1 MKLYK
6 TKTLLIINL
15 CLWLSLST
23 YGQTTNFAP
32 LLCQEIV
39 QSPPNFSQ
47 LQKLIEADPEMTNC
61 SCEVL
66 RKIEFLSESQAIIN
80 FYAPIISQWALEAN
94 SNPDAIVE
102 RIKVNPI
109 QIALARE
116 DYALIRFLVSNG
128 VNLNHL
134 SPDGLRPLEYALH
147 SGKKTLADFLIRMGA
162 KPSKMTI
169 GCPVDVNFARYFI
182 NRGAKPSTVNI
193 ECALMNQKHAEALL
207 ALNPNFKGS
216 NLSDYSFNELIEKPK
231 LLTFLL
237 QNKFSPNSFNN
248 TIEKRTLL
256 SLAAEIGKKEVIN
269 LLLKFS
275 AQVDLEDAEGL
286 TPLCHATM
294 NNQMT
299 IVEMLIQNGAK
310 VNIPIKF
317 AKTQTPLSF
326 SITQKNT
333 DLAELLLK
341 NGANISLSDVDI
353 LKVAVENRDNKLV
366 GLLIEYGAN
375 AQRLLDLY
383 GMDYLFAHPTTMA
396 FVVKMGA
403 LNNGDS
409 MNFVVKA
416 VKEGKEDL
424 ASLLIKNQTGL
435 SNIDNEGKSA
445 LHYAFEQKNY
455 ALAYQLIDNG
465 ANPNQKIE
473 DFEPFLHRAIRDN
486 NLVMVHKLLQN
497 NVEINTLSFSDQS
510 ALKLA
515 IEGKNI
521 QIAQLLMKN
530 GAEITCNDLF
540 LAIEKEHFSM
550 VKQMVK
556 YGADLSCS
564 NRGKSVVQY
573 AKKKN
578 LSPQIAQFLKGQN
591 NN

>member
-1 MKLYK
+1 MP
-6 TKTLLIINL
+6 I
-15 CLWLSLST
+15 
-23 YGQTTNFAP
+23 YGQSTNFTP

-47 LQKLIEADPEMTNC
+47 LQRLIEADSEVLNC

-66 RKIEFLSESQAIIN
+66 RKIDFLSESQAIIS
-80 FYAPIISQWALEAN
+80 FYATRVSQRALEAN
-94 SNPDAIVE
+94 SMPDAIVE
-102 RIKVNPI
+102 IINVNPI

-128 VNLNHL
+128 INLNHH

-147 SGKKTLADFLIRMGA
+147 SGRKTLAEFLIRMGA
-162 KPSKMTI
+162 KPSEMTI
-169 GCPVDVNFARYFI
+169 GCPIDANFARYFI
-182 NRGAKPSTVNI
+182 NRGAKASTINI
-193 ECALMNQKHAEALL
+193 ECALSNPKHAEALL

-256 SLAAEIGKKEVIN
+256 SLAAEMGKKEVID
-269 LLLKFS
+269 LLLNFS
-275 AQVDLEDAEGL
+275 AQIDLEDAEGL

-294 NNQMT
+294 NNQMA
-299 IVEMLIQNGAK
+299 IVETLIQNGAN

-317 AKTQTPLSF
+317 AKIQTPLSF
-326 SITQKNT
+326 AITQRNT
-333 DLAELLLK
+333 NLTELLLK
-341 NGANISLSDVDI
+341 NGADISLSDVDV
-353 LKVAVENRDNKLV
+353 LKVAVENRDEKLV

-375 AQRLLDLY
+375 SQRLLNLY
-383 GMDYLFAHPTTMA
+383 GMDYLFEQPKTMQ

-409 MNFVVKA
+409 MNLVAKA
-416 VKEGKEDL
+416 VKERKEDL
-424 ASLLIKNQTGL
+424 AHLLIKNQTGL
-435 SNIDNEGKSA
+435 SNVDNEGKSA

-465 ANPNQKIE
+465 ANTNQEIE
-473 DFEPFLHRAIRDN
+473 GFEPFLHRAIRDN

-497 NVEINTLSFSDQS
+497 NVEINTLSLNNQS
-510 ALKLA
+510 ALRLA
-515 IEGKNI
+515 VEEKNI

-530 GAEITCNDLF
+530 GAEITCDDFF

-564 NRGKSVVQY
+564 NKGRSVVQY
-573 AKKKN
+573 AKKNN
-578 LSPQIAQFLKGQN
+578 LSPKIAQFLKGQDRN
-591 NN
+591 